1 MRQRVALAG
10 LTGGVSLLGMYY
22 WWRHRHDG
30 SGVGYVNGK
39 PITLTLVT
47 VDGKPVEVSTAAAF
61 AQLRAAARA
70 HGVNLRV
77 VSGFRTF
84 DEQEHLHQCFL
95 TGRRNNGNFAQPPGY
110 SSHQSGRALDLT
122 VRADGTLSWLRENAR
137 LFHFYETVPDEPW
150 HWEWLP
156 PTPV

>member
-70 HGVNLRV
+70 HGVRRHGHLGRNLG
-77 VSGFRTF
+77 SI
-84 DEQEHLHQCFL
+84 
-95 TGRRNNGNFAQPPGY
+95 
-110 SSHQSGRALDLT
+110 GRA
-122 VRADGTLSWLRENAR
+122 
-137 LFHFYETVPDEPW
+137 FHCR
-150 HWEWLP
+150 
-156 PTPV
+156 